1 MNKIISILSFMLL
14 ACGIQA
20 CAQKES
26 ENPQTMKDKNV
37 LVVFYSRIGDN
48 YAVGNI
54 SKGNT
59 HIVAEMIADKTGGRL
74 FEIEP
79 VNPYP
84 EDYTECTEVAKR
96 EKEEDARPAIKND
109 IPVEDYD
116 VIFIGYPI
124 WWGDAPMP
132 LHTFIDKHNW
142 NGKIVIP
149 FCTHEGSGLA
159 GTEEIMRNSCKGSTV
174 LRGLAI
180 KGTVT
185 QNQQDNARN
194 SINSWLDGLNF

>member
-1 MNKIISILSFMLL
+1 MLL

-26 ENPQTMKDKNV
+26 ENPETMKDRNV
-37 LVVFYSRIGDN
+37 LVAFYSRTGDN

-96 EKEEDARPAIKND
+96 EKDEDARPAIKND
-109 IPVEDYD
+109 IAVEDYD

-132 LHTFIDKHNW
+132 VHTFIDKHKW
-142 NGKIVIP
+142 EGKTVIP

-159 GTEEIMRNSCKGSTV
+159 GTEEIMRNSCNGSTI

-180 KGTVT
+180 KGTMA
-185 QNQQDNARN
+185 QNQQDNARH
-194 SINSWLDGLNF
+194 SIDSWLEGLNFSYNN

>member
-1 MNKIISILSFMLL
+1 MLL